1 MWRRRRRRNVSLII
15 PHFFLFLFP
24 CTSELKGSVRSAE
37 IRGQIG
43 ERKKNSCTGKMGACS
58 LVSKYGCVLA
68 TGKQRKNEVRATDL
82 CVCACVRPERKT
94 RPRCENNRANLWP
107 QVGSRRDDTSNSV
120 QAPVSLLPAA
130 QRCPHTYLSGLSRGK
145 NLMHIHPSPSYFTC
159 HGQFITHLCAHT
171 HTHSQ
176 NEQQRPLMSR
186 NAHRSVKQHDSCRS
200 RGPPSLVGCCP
211 QPTVAPQSDN
221 GTPGFSRHG
230 CVNTVQRRTGEKNNG
245 ENVAGGRQER
255 KKKHFLLFS
264 PDYFCCLTL
273 HESRRGTV
281 EEHYQW
287 KGMK

>member
-1 MWRRRRRRNVSLII
+1 MPS
-15 PHFFLFLFP
+15 HLFIWP
-24 CTSELKGSVRSAE
+24 V
-37 IRGQIG
+37 QG
-43 ERKKNSCTGKMGACS
+43 EKSHAYS
-58 LVSKYGCVLA
+58 SF
-68 TGKQRKNEVRATDL
+68 
-82 CVCACVRPERKT
+82 
-94 RPRCENNRANLWP
+94 
-107 QVGSRRDDTSNSV
+107 
-120 QAPVSLLPAA
+120 SLLL
-130 QRCPHTYLSGLSRGK
+130 YLPWSI
-145 NLMHIHPSPSYFTC
+145 HHPSM
-159 HGQFITHLCAHT
+159 CAHT
-171 HTHSQ
+171 HIHSQ